1 MSDAIDRPPE
11 SLGARLKLAREGAGL
26 GLSDLAQQ
34 THVRRAYLEALEE
47 GRYQELPE
55 DVYSRNFVRLY
66 AQTVGLEAA
75 PLLELYQRERRAA
88 LGTTTLDQ
96 RLDHDRQTALAA
108 GKPAAPRPST
118 RRSWPAWLFSPWT
131 TSLVLVVVVVGLA
144 AWGFDQLFSAP
155 GGPAAN
161 DPGPAAS
168 APADPGAA
176 APTGAGAN
184 TPSDPPGTGST
195 ATADPP
201 PATEPAGAS
210 AEADAVIRID
220 IVTEPAG
227 AAITIDGFPLPGR
240 TPLTDVPVTAR
251 AGRLVRAE
259 LDGYEPAEARVDL
272 LADARVDLELAPIAA
287 ESDAA
292 VVADVGTDRVAL
304 TITDTTWLEVY
315 RSGARNEGERL
326 VYTTAQPGASYEFAL
341 PVFVYVGNA
350 AGVRINLAGQDLGP
364 MGGPGAV
371 LGRAFER

>member
-11 SLGARLKLAREGAGL
+11 SLGGRLRLAREGAGL
-26 GLSDLAQQ
+26 GLSELAQR

-108 GKPAAPRPST
+108 GRPSPT
-118 RRSWPAWLFSPWT
+118 RPPARRSWPAWLFSPWT

-144 AWGFDQLFSAP
+144 AWGFDRLFSSP
-155 GGPAAN
+155 GGPAATA
-161 DPGPAAS
+161 PGPSAS
-168 APADPGAA
+168 APAEPGAGVPGDA
-176 APTGAGAN
+176 AEVAPT
-184 TPSDPPGTGST
+184 
-195 ATADPP
+195 TADPA
-201 PATEPAGAS
+201 PATEPAATPGS
-210 AEADAVIRID
+210 DTVVRIE

-240 TPLTDVPVTAR
+240 TPLADVPVSAR

-259 LDGYEPAEARVDL
+259 LEGYEPVETRVDL
-272 LADARVDLELAPIAA
+272 LADTRVDLDLAPIADATDASTA
-287 ESDAA
+287 E
-292 VVADVGTDRVAL
+292 VGADSVAL

-350 AGVRINLAGQDLGP
+350 AGVRVNLAGQDLGP

>member
-96 RLDHDRQTALAA
+96 RLDHDRQTAVAA
-108 GKPAAPRPST
+108 GKSAAPRPPA

-155 GGPAAN
+155 GGVATT
-161 DPGPAAS
+161 DPTPGAS
-168 APADPGAA
+168 APADPVADAAAGAA
-176 APTGAGAN
+176 VD
-184 TPSDPPGTGST
+184 TPSDPPGTASA
-195 ATADPP
+195 ATADSPST
-201 PATEPAGAS
+201 PAAAS
-210 AEADAVIRID
+210 VEADAVIRID

-240 TPLTDVPVTAR
+240 TPLTDVPVSAR

-272 LADARVDLELAPIAA
+272 LADARVDLELAPIVAA
-287 ESDAA
+287 NDAA
-292 VVADVGTDRVAL
+292 VVADVGADRVAL

-350 AGVRINLAGQDLGP
+350 AGVRVNLAGQDLGP

>member
-11 SLGARLKLAREGAGL
+11 SLGGRLQLAREAAGL

-66 AQTVGLEAA
+66 AQTVGLDAA

-88 LGTTTLDQ
+88 LGTTTLEQ
-96 RLDHDRQTALAA
+96 RLDHDRQTALGA
-108 GKPAAPRPST
+108 GKPAAPGPVA
-118 RRSWPAWLFSPWT
+118 RRNWPAWLFSPWT

-144 AWGFDQLFSAP
+144 AWGFDRLFSTP
-155 GGPAAN
+155 GSLPAS
-161 DPGPAAS
+161 DPGTSAS
-168 APADPGAA
+168 APAEPGEGPVADAPAPTATDVPPAA
-176 APTGAGAN
+176 APAPDG
-184 TPSDPPGTGST
+184 
-195 ATADPP
+195 
-201 PATEPAGAS
+201 
-210 AEADAVIRID
+210 ADAVVRVD

-227 AAITIDGFPLPGR
+227 ATITIDGFPLPGR
-240 TPLTDVPVTAR
+240 TPLTDVPVSAR

-259 LDGYEPAEARVDL
+259 LDGYVPAESRVDL
-272 LADARVDLELAPIAA
+272 LADARVDLDLLPIAPA
-287 ESDAA
+287 EDAA
-292 VVADVGTDRVAL
+292 AADVGADRVAL

-350 AGVRINLAGQDLGP
+350 AGVRVNLAGQDLGP

>member
-1 MSDAIDRPPE
+1 VSDAIDRPPE

-96 RLDHDRQTALAA
+96 RLDHDRQTAVAA
-108 GKPAAPRPST
+108 GKPAAPRAPT
-118 RRSWPAWLFSPWT
+118 RGSWPAWLFSPWT

-155 GGPAAN
+155 GGGATTDPA
-161 DPGPAAS
+161 PSAS
-168 APADPGAA
+168 APADPAA
-176 APTGAGAN
+176 DAATGASAD
-184 TPSDPPGTGST
+184 TPSDPPGTASA

-201 PATEPAGAS
+201 PAPAAAS

-240 TPLTDVPVTAR
+240 TPLTDVPVSAR

-272 LADARVDLELAPIAA
+272 LADARVDLELAPIVAA
-287 ESDAA
+287 SDAA
-292 VVADVGTDRVAL
+292 VVADVGADRVAL

-350 AGVRINLAGQDLGP
+350 AGVRVNLAGQDLGP

>member
-108 GKPAAPRPST
+108 GKPAASRPPT

-155 GGPAAN
+155 GGPPAD
-161 DPGPAAS
+161 DPGPTAS

-176 APTGAGAN
+176 APTGAG
-184 TPSDPPGTGST
+184 TSSDQPGTAPTT
-195 ATADPP
+195 AGDPP
-201 PATEPAGAS
+201 PATEPTAAG

-220 IVTEPAG
+220 IVTQPAG

-240 TPLTDVPVTAR
+240 TPLTDVPVSAR
-251 AGRLVRAE
+251 ADRLIRAE

-287 ESDAA
+287 ASDAA
-292 VVADVGTDRVAL
+292 VATEVSADRVAL

-350 AGVRINLAGQDLGP
+350 AGVRVNLAGQDLGP

>member
-11 SLGARLKLAREGAGL
+11 SLGGRLRLAREGAGL

-108 GKPAAPRPST
+108 GRPAAPRPPA

-155 GGPAAN
+155 GGPVAS
-161 DPGPAAS
+161 DPGTSAS
-168 APADPGAA
+168 APAE
-176 APTGAGAN
+176 
-184 TPSDPPGTGST
+184 PGTGPSAGAPADAPADAAEPA
-195 ATADPP
+195 ATAASEPS
-201 PATEPAGAS
+201 PAAEAAAAS
-210 AEADAVIRID
+210 PDADAVVRVD

-240 TPLTDVPVTAR
+240 TPLTAVPVSAR

-259 LDGYEPAEARVDL
+259 LDGYEPAETLVDL
-272 LADARVDLELAPIAA
+272 VADARVDLDLAPIAA
-287 ESDAA
+287 ATDAVA
-292 VVADVGTDRVAL
+292 ADVGADRVAL

-350 AGVRINLAGQDLGP
+350 AGVRVNLAGQDLGP

>member
-11 SLGARLKLAREGAGL
+11 SLGGRLKLAREGAGL
-26 GLSDLAQQ
+26 GLSELAQR

-108 GKPAAPRPST
+108 GKPTSSRPT
-118 RRSWPAWLFSPWT
+118 ARRSWPAWLFSPWT

-144 AWGFDQLFSAP
+144 AWGFDRLFSSP
-155 GGPAAN
+155 GGPAATA
-161 DPGPAAS
+161 PSPSAS
-168 APADPGAA
+168 APAEPGADASADA
-176 APTGAGAN
+176 AEVSP
-184 TPSDPPGTGST
+184 
-195 ATADPP
+195 ATAEPEP
-201 PATEPAGAS
+201 VAEPAVAPS
-210 AEADAVIRID
+210 SDT
-220 IVTEPAG
+220 IVRVEIFTEPAG

-240 TPLTDVPVTAR
+240 TPLTDVPVSAR
-251 AGRLVRAE
+251 ADRLVRAE
-259 LDGYEPAEARVDL
+259 LEGYEPAEARVDL
-272 LADARVDLELAPIAA
+272 LADTRVDLGLAPIADATAASTA
-287 ESDAA
+287 E
-292 VVADVGTDRVAL
+292 VGDDRVAL

-350 AGVRINLAGQDLGP
+350 AGVRVNLAGQDLGP

>member
-1 MSDAIDRPPE
+1 MSDAIERPPE
-11 SLGARLKLAREGAGL
+11 SLGGRLRLAREGAGL

-66 AQTVGLEAA
+66 AQTVGLDAA

-88 LGTTTLDQ
+88 MGTTTLDQ
-96 RLDHDRQTALAA
+96 RLDHDRQKALAT
-108 GKPAAPRPST
+108 GKATAPRPAA
-118 RRSWPAWLFSPWT
+118 RQNWPAWLFSPWT

-144 AWGFDQLFSAP
+144 AWGFDRLFSVP
-155 GGPAAN
+155 S
-161 DPGPAAS
+161 GPAAS
-168 APADPGAA
+168 DPGTSASAPATPGVATGQPGAGVS
-176 APTGAGAN
+176 APTGAGVTAP
-184 TPSDPPGTGST
+184 TGADDPST
-195 ATADPP
+195 AG
-201 PATEPAGAS
+201 EPAAAS
-210 AEADAVIRID
+210 ADAVVRVD
-220 IVTEPAG
+220 IVTDPAG

-240 TPLTDVPVTAR
+240 TPLTDVPVSAR

-272 LADARVDLELAPIAA
+272 LADARVDLDLAPIAA
-287 ESDAA
+287 ATDAA
-292 VVADVGTDRVAL
+292 AADVGADRVAL

-350 AGVRINLAGQDLGP
+350 AGVRVNLAGQDLGP

>member
-1 MSDAIDRPPE
+1 VSDAIDRPPE
-11 SLGARLKLAREGAGL
+11 SLGGRLRLAREGAGL
-26 GLSDLAQQ
+26 GLSELAQR

-108 GKPAAPRPST
+108 GRPSPGRPPA

-144 AWGFDQLFSAP
+144 AWGFDRLFSSP
-155 GGPAAN
+155 GGPAA
-161 DPGPAAS
+161 PAPSPSAS
-168 APADPGAA
+168 APAEPGAGVPGDA
-176 APTGAGAN
+176 AEVSPT
-184 TPSDPPGTGST
+184 TSDP
-195 ATADPP
+195 A
-201 PATEPAGAS
+201 PATEPAAAPSG
-210 AEADAVIRID
+210 ETVVRIE

-240 TPLTDVPVTAR
+240 TPLTDVPVSAR

-259 LDGYEPAEARVDL
+259 LEGYEPAETRVDL
-272 LADARVDLELAPIAA
+272 LADTRVDLDLAPIADATAASTA
-287 ESDAA
+287 E
-292 VVADVGTDRVAL
+292 VGADRVAL
-304 TITDTTWLEVY
+304 AITDTTWLEVY

-350 AGVRINLAGQDLGP
+350 AGVRVNLAGQDLGP